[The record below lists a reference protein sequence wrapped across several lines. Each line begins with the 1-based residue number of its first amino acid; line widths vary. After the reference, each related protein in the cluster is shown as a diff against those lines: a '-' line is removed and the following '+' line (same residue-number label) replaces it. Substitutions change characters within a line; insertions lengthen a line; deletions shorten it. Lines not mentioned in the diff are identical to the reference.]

1 MNKKINHKTT
11 KDLIGLPGPTDDHLG
26 RMREVEI
33 DLGIRKMFVGNAKIY
48 SMWNQTIYFPF
59 YRTKGSRENS
69 IAKEGW
75 GGGGKEYEN

>member
-48 SMWNQTIYFPF
+48 SM
-59 YRTKGSRENS
+59 
-69 IAKEGW
+69 
-75 GGGGKEYEN
+75 

>member
-1 MNKKINHKTT
+1 MGRQKEGKRDRQERMNKKINHKTT

-48 SMWNQTIYFPF
+48 SM
-59 YRTKGSRENS
+59 
-69 IAKEGW
+69 
-75 GGGGKEYEN
+75 